1 MFLGVR
7 EFIIIRMKAPDAV
20 TAKSLGIF
28 TKLLI
33 ESNVIED
40 NEALTTALSA
50 VAKKCM
56 DIGTPQ
62 KDTKKTQRIFDITRM
77 ADKYAKTKEKLEKI
91 RQKMQDEELLKY
103 TNRPKINKKSFEIVK
118 TKQSNHDNLPLHL
131 RAQKVIEYKQ
141 RWLADKVKEKEE
153 QEQENFNKKCTFS
166 PNKRNNST
174 RDPQKVIEDLYNW
187 KKKVDDNLKKTQEY
201 YEKEKLGQFMTKPKI
216 TEKSKVLSMKVKNS

>member
-1 MFLGVR
+1 
-7 EFIIIRMKAPDAV
+7 MKAPDAV
-20 TAKSLGIF
+20 TAKSLGMF
-28 TKLLI
+28 TKMLI

-62 KDTKKTQRIFDITRM
+62 KDTKKNQRIFDVTRM

-103 TNRPKINKKSFEIVK
+103 TNRPKINKKSFEL
-118 TKQSNHDNLPLHL
+118 SNHENLPLHL

-141 RWLADKVKEKEE
+141 RWLADKVKEKNE
-153 QEQENFNKKCTFS
+153 QEQEIFNKKCTFS
-166 PNKRNNST
+166 PNKKNNST

-187 KKKVDDNLKKTQEY
+187 KKKVDDNLKKSQEY
-201 YEKEKLGQFMTKPKI
+201 YEKEKLGQYKTKPKI
-216 TEKSKVLSMKVKNS
+216 TEKSKVLSMKVKGI